1 MNYGQTY
8 ITTAG
13 QMLASK
19 TLEGKTLQFTK
30 FVIGDGT
37 LTDDSLDTVKALT
50 NLINPV
56 LNFNVTNIK
65 RNGQTQVDLQ
75 GTFKNTELENATHLR
90 ELGLFAKDPDTQ
102 QEVLF
107 TYVNYGDNAEYIN
120 NSELEKQERFYDMY
134 IVIDNADNVTITVD
148 SSTVYATVQQLN
160 EALSD
165 KADVPVYY
173 TLTLLTTGWTQNT
186 TTEKYEYTVEDESI
200 TKDHHITC
208 NMNIENQNKLKD
220 AEGDSYNGGFTI
232 RTTELPTE
240 DITMDITIQKMTKR
254 VTTTP
259 ETPTEPTTPDV
270 SETPATPET
279 PTEGGDTNENE
290 V

>member
-19 TLEGKTLQFTK
+19 TLEGKILQFTK

-37 LTDDSLDTVKALT
+37 LTDDSLDTVKALE

-56 LNFNVTNIK
+56 LNFNIANIK
-65 RNGQTQVDLQ
+65 RDRQTQVDLQ

-90 ELGLFAKDPDTQ
+90 ELGVFAKDPDTQ

-107 TYVNYGDNAEYIN
+107 AYVNYGDNAEYIN

-148 SSTVYATVQQLN
+148 SSIVYVTKRQLD
-160 EALSD
+160 EALST
-165 KADVPVYY
+165 KADTPVYY
-173 TLTLLTTGWTQNT
+173 TLTLASTGWVQNT
-186 TTEKYEYTVEDESI
+186 TTQKYEYTVEDSTI
-200 TKDHHITC
+200 TEDHC
-208 NMNIENQNKLKD
+208 VNCYPDIENQGKMTD
-220 AEGDSYNGGFTI
+220 AETDSYNGGFKIITS
-232 RTTELPTE
+232 ELPTE
-240 DITMDITIQKMTKR
+240 NVVTNVTIQKMTKK
-254 VTTTP
+254 VTT
-259 ETPTEPTTPDV
+259 PT
-270 SETPATPET
+270 T
-279 PTEGGDTNENE
+279 PTEGGNADEG
-290 V
+290 

>member
-19 TLEGKTLQFTK
+19 TLEGKILQFTK

-56 LNFNVTNIK
+56 LNFNITNIK
-65 RNGQTQVDLQ
+65 RDRQTQVDLQ

-90 ELGLFAKDPDTQ
+90 ELGVFAKDPDTQ

-107 TYVNYGDNAEYIN
+107 AYVNYGENAEYIN

-160 EALSD
+160 EALST
-165 KADVPVYY
+165 KANIPEYY
-173 TLTLLTTGWTQNT
+173 TLTLLATNWALNETTQ
-186 TTEKYEYTVEDESI
+186 KYEYTVEDSSI
-200 TKDHHITC
+200 TEDHYIKC
-208 NMNIENQNKLKD
+208 NMTIEEQEKLAN

-240 DITMDITIQKMTKR
+240 DITMDIIIQKMVRK
-254 VTTTP
+254 VV
-259 ETPTEPTTPDV
+259 TPTEPTTPT
-270 SETPATPET
+270 EP
-279 PTEGGDTNENE
+279 EGGDTNEDGN
-290 V
+290 